1 MFCPSRCF
9 FILFPPLFRVSDGM
23 DKMIMRMKT
32 GVTRYSP
39 YPPVRFETLY
49 VSQNL
54 KALWIVS
61 DDEGKHYFRIKAER
75 VIY

>member
-1 MFCPSRCF
+1 
-9 FILFPPLFRVSDGM
+9 M

-54 KALWIVS
+54 KILWIVS